1 MVGTVVLVVALLGG
15 LISIW
20 SYYQTAIG
28 GRELIALGR
37 SGLYV
42 SGGGILV
49 AAALMLS
56 NILQHDFS
64 YSYVWSYSDR
74 KLPLHFLIS
83 TFYAGQEGSFLFWAV
98 CSAILSFFV
107 LRYTRI
113 RKLEAHVLSIF
124 LATQTF
130 LVLLLLFKSP
140 FKMIWDAFP
149 GQIPVGQIPP
159 DGKGLNPLLQNFW
172 MVIHPPILFVGFA
185 LTAIPFSFAVAALWR
200 KEFTTWLNSAFPW
213 ILFSGLIL
221 GLGIMLGAYWAYGVL
236 GWGGYWGWDP
246 VENSSLIP
254 WLVSM
259 ALVHTVL
266 IQKRTGNFV
275 RTNLALAILSFL
287 FVIYST
293 FLTRSG
299 ILGDSSVHSFTDPGA
314 AVYGLLLAFF
324 GVFAL
329 LGFGM
334 LYVRRRDLKTQAPP
348 MQFLSRGFAVSL
360 GSFALMASA
369 AVILFGTSLPMFSK
383 INVEPS
389 FYDAMNLP
397 IAIAAALLIGCSLML
412 RWENEDGSTLFKRS
426 LKWVVASIV
435 VAAFMAYFGV
445 QDIMLLLLGFASTFA
460 LFVNVEM
467 AYLTATGDPRLMGGK
482 IAHIGLAL
490 FLIGVLA
497 SGKYSEKQHL
507 SLSPNRPQNVFGY
520 ALTYKGNRPIEGNK
534 FAFDVDVEKDGAKFT
549 LSPVMFEAGEQG
561 TMRNPDIKSF
571 MTRDFYLSPISLDR
585 VAETAEHRG
594 EMVSIK
600 KGETVS
606 VGNVKTTF
614 VKFDM
619 GSHGKDAMTNGGGM
633 TVGSVLELKSAQ
645 GKETLTPVA
654 IYNQQ
659 SAPTYTPVPSKLL
672 GATVQLVSMNID
684 MGSKQSMVT
693 FEVIPTGQNA
703 ASRPAEVLVVEASLK
718 PFMNFV
724 WSGTILLFVG
734 LIISMFH
741 RKREA

>member
-1 MVGTVVLVVALLGG
+1 MGSLLLYVAVVGGG
-15 LISIW
+15 VSIW
-20 SYYQTAIG
+20 SYYRAIQHPKFLRF
-28 GRELIALGR
+28 GRI
-37 SGLYV
+37 GLYV
-42 SGGGILV
+42 SGASIIL
-49 AAALMLS
+49 ASALLMS
-56 NILQHDFS
+56 DILRHNFTNG
-64 YSYVWSYSDR
+64 YVWSYSDR
-74 KLPLHFLIS
+74 SLPLQYLIS
-83 TFYAGQEGSFLFWAV
+83 TFYAGQEGSFLFWGL
-98 CSAILSFFV
+98 CSVILSFVV
-107 LRYTRI
+107 LRYTRT
-113 RKLEAHVLSIF
+113 RNCEAHVLSIF
-124 LATQTF
+124 IATQTF

-140 FKMIWDAFP
+140 FAIIWDKFP
-149 GQIPVGQIPP
+149 GQIAVGQIPA

-172 MVIHPPILFVGFA
+172 MVIHPPILFIGFA

-200 KEFTTWLNSAFPW
+200 KEYTTWLNSAFPW

-275 RTNLALAILSFL
+275 RTNFALAILSFL
-287 FVIYST
+287 FVVYST

-314 AVYGLLLAFF
+314 AVYGLLLAYL

-334 LYVRRRDLKTQAPP
+334 LYVRRKDLRVHASP
-348 MQFLSRGFAVSL
+348 MKFLSRGFVVSL

-369 AVILFGTSLPMFSK
+369 AVILFGTSLPIFSK
-383 INVEPS
+383 TNVEPT
-389 FYDAMNLP
+389 FYDTMNLP
-397 IAIAAALLIGCSLML
+397 IAIAAALLLGTSLLL
-412 RWENEDGSTLFKRS
+412 RWENEDGSMMFRRS
-426 LKWVVASIV
+426 AKWIAASFIV
-435 VAAFMAYFGV
+435 TALMAYLGV
-445 QDIMLLLLGFASTFA
+445 RDVMMLLFGFASAFA
-460 LFVNVEM
+460 FFVNIEI

-490 FLIGVLA
+490 FFIGVLA

-507 SLSPNRPQNVFGY
+507 SLSLNTPQHAFGY
-520 ALTYKGNRPIEGNK
+520 TLTYKGNRPTEGSK
-534 FAFDVDVEKDGAKFT
+534 FAFDVDVEKDGSTFT
-549 LSPVMFEAGEQG
+549 LSPVMFEYGEQG
-561 TMRNPDIKSF
+561 VMRNPDIKSF
-571 MTRDFYLSPISLDR
+571 VTRDLYLSPISLDQI
-585 VAETAEHRG
+585 AGSSEHGG

-606 VGNVKTTF
+606 VGNVKATF

-619 GSHGKDAMTNGGGM
+619 RSHGMDAMTSGGGM
-633 TVGSVLELKSAQ
+633 TVGSVLELKSDQ
-645 GKETLTPVA
+645 GKETLTPIAV
-654 IYNQQ
+654 YNQR
-659 SAPTYTPVPSKLL
+659 SAPRFTPVPSKLL
-672 GATVQLVSMNID
+672 GANVQLVSMNIG

-693 FEVIPTGQNA
+693 LEVMRPNA
-703 ASRPAEVLVVEASLK
+703 ALQPSEVLVVEASVK
-718 PFMNFV
+718 PFMNLV
-724 WSGTILLFVG
+724 WSGTILLFIG
-734 LIISMFH
+734 LIISMLH

>member
-1 MVGTVVLVVALLGG
+1 MGLLALYLAFAGG
-15 LISIW
+15 VISVW
-20 SYYQTAIG
+20 AYYRAVKDG
-28 GRELIALGR
+28 KFLRLGR
-37 SGLYV
+37 GSLYIS
-42 SGGGILV
+42 SGGVILS
-49 AAALMLS
+49 AAILMYD
-56 NILQHDFS
+56 IVQHNFGNA
-64 YSYVWSYSDR
+64 YVWSYSDR
-74 KLPLHFLIS
+74 SLPLHFLVS
-83 TFYAGQEGSFLFWAV
+83 TFYAGQEGSFLFWAL

-107 LRYTRI
+107 LRYTRT
-113 RKLEAHVLSIF
+113 RNLEAHVLSIF
-124 LATQTF
+124 VATQTF

-140 FKMIWDAFP
+140 FNLIWDKFP
-149 GQIPVGQIPP
+149 GQIPVGQIPQ

-172 MVIHPPILFVGFA
+172 MVIHPPVLFVGFA

-213 ILFSGLIL
+213 IL

-275 RTNLALAILSFL
+275 RTNFVLAILSFL
-287 FVIYST
+287 FVVYST

-299 ILGDSSVHSFTDPGA
+299 ILGDSSVHSFTDPGS
-314 AVYGLLLAFF
+314 AVYVLLLAYL

-334 LYVRRRDLKTQAPP
+334 LYLRRKDLHVHVSP
-348 MQFLSRGFAVSL
+348 MKFLSRGFVVSL

-369 AVILFGTSLPMFSK
+369 AVVLFGTSLPIFSK
-383 INVEPS
+383 TNVEPS
-389 FYDAMNLP
+389 FYDTMNLP
-397 IAIAAALLIGCSLML
+397 IAIAAALLLGYSLLL
-412 RWENEDGSTLFKRS
+412 RWENEDGSMVFRRS
-426 LKWVVASIV
+426 AKWIAASIIV
-435 VAAFMAYFGV
+435 TALMAYLGV
-445 QDIMLLLLGFASTFA
+445 RDVMMLLFGFASAFA
-460 LFVNVEM
+460 FFVNIEI

-490 FLIGVLA
+490 FFIGVLA

-507 SLSPNRPQNVFGY
+507 SLSLNTPQHAFGY
-520 ALTYKGNRPIEGNK
+520 TLTYKGNRPIEGNK
-534 FAFDVDVEKDGAKFT
+534 VAFDVDIEKNGSTFT
-549 LSPVMFEAGEQG
+549 LSPVMFEYGEQG
-561 TMRNPDIKSF
+561 VMRNPDIKSF
-571 MTRDFYLSPISLDR
+571 ATRDLYLSPISLDQIPGSSP
-585 VAETAEHRG
+585 HGG

-606 VGNVKTTF
+606 LGNVRAKF

-619 GSHGKDAMTNGGGM
+619 GSRGMDAMTGGGGM
-633 TVGSVLELKSAQ
+633 TVGSVLELKSDQ
-645 GKETLTPVA
+645 GKETVTPIAV
-654 IYNQQ
+654 YNQQ
-659 SAPTYTPVPSKLL
+659 NAPRFTPVPSKLL
-672 GATVQLVSMNID
+672 GANIQLVSMNID

-693 FEVIPTGQNA
+693 LEVVRPNA
-703 ASRPAEVLVVEASLK
+703 AIQPAEALVVEASVK
-718 PFMNFV
+718 PFMNLV
-724 WSGTILLFVG
+724 WSGTILLFIG
-734 LIISMFH
+734 LVISMLH